1 MVDTSRS
8 MLALVPC
15 SRIASLLHTL
25 AAASLLLLPLASP
38 AAGHVDPRAADFASH
53 GFTEAIAVCR
63 LPDTCAG
70 KRPLVSRKEPVRETG
85 NDNIVE
91 EHLVRFHGLEISFL
105 FVFGNAAEPSPTDW
119 KKGDPYPP
127 PFITSLKITAGDWP
141 VRHGLRIGTS
151 RAAVERVLG
160 RIAVDDSGCA
170 GILDE
175 TTMDQVTLCFVKD
188 RLRSL
193 EWTPWWDG

>member
-1 MVDTSRS
+1 MVGRSRS
-8 MLALVPC
+8 VLALAPC
-15 SRIASLLHTL
+15 SRIAVLLLPL
-25 AAASLLLLPLASP
+25 AAGTLLLLPLAST
-38 AAGHVDPRAADFASH
+38 AAGQVNPRAADFASH
-53 GFTEAIAVCR
+53 GFAETIAVCR
-63 LPDTCAG
+63 LPDSCAG
-70 KRPLVSRKEPVRETG
+70 KRPLVSRKEPVSETG

-105 FVFGNAAEPSPTDW
+105 FVFGNAAEPSPKDW

-127 PFITSLKITAGDWP
+127 PFITNLKITTGDWP

-151 RAAVERVLG
+151 RAAVERTLG
-160 RIAVDDSGCA
+160 RLAVNDRGCA

-175 TTMDQVTLCFVKD
+175 ATMGDVTLCFVND

>member
-1 MVDTSRS
+1 MARPTCSV
-8 MLALVPC
+8 LALVPC
-15 SRIASLLHTL
+15 SRIAIRLLPL
-25 AAASLLLLPLASP
+25 AAATLLSSPLASP
-38 AAGHVDPRAADFASH
+38 AADQVDPRAADFASH
-53 GFTEAIAVCR
+53 GFTETIAVCR
-63 LPDTCAG
+63 LPDACAS

-127 PFITSLKITAGDWP
+127 PFITNLKITSGDWP

-151 RAAVERVLG
+151 RAVVEKALG
-160 RIAVDDSGCA
+160 RLSINDKGCA

-175 TTMDQVTLCFVKD
+175 TTMGDVTLCFVQD